1 MYQYDANGNTLRAVR
16 GGDGVGAYTYNLFG
30 NQVSYTPTGV
40 VYTYYT
46 YRPDGLRHSIGNTVH
61 LWDGAN
67 IVADIQGNAITT
79 YVRGLTLLYANDGN
93 EIYYHFNAHGDV
105 VVLTDEDGTKEKS
118 YSYNAF
124 GVEENPSALDDNPFR
139 YCGEYFDK
147 VNEKI
152 YLRARY
158 YDAGQGRFTQEDP
171 IRDGSNWYSY
181 CGGNPVMFT
190 DPTGYAL
197 VSCFGDTPS
206 LLGSGNGILPYDSCG
221 GGGSFNEHG
230 ANYAHASKPTISELI
245 GELSEIENFEH
256 PEISTGA
263 LVAAGITATFDG
275 PLPVGDLIA
284 LGILAIVAT
293 GILTFPIIQQFPTST
308 ISLPE
313 IKIDRKTFV
322 QVLTEAQVEAD
333 TKASIAPPDGSTIIY
348 RYYASKTSNLA
359 PRENRDYDGLSF
371 SSKPPRKGVNA
382 VVTTV
387 EAVNATGTLRA
398 IHTSGNHYIIV
409 PVNGTVVQWMNEG
422 HDSIW
427 TQSLSMIVIELSGG
441 H

>member
-1 MYQYDANGNTLRAVR
+1 MMIYQAIICKL
-16 GGDGVGAYTYNLFG
+16 
-30 NQVSYTPTGV
+30 
-40 VYTYYT
+40 YT
-46 YRPDGLRHSIGNTVH
+46 YRPDGMRHSIGDTIH

-67 IVADIQGNAITT
+67 IVADVKGNNVSVYI
-79 YVRGLTLLYANDGN
+79 RGINLIYADDGN
-93 EIYYHFNAHGDV
+93 EVYYHFNAHGDV

-124 GVEENPSALDDNPFR
+124 GVEEDPSALDDNPFR

-158 YDAGQGRFTQEDP
+158 YDANQGRFTQEDP

-181 CGGNPVMFT
+181 CGGNPVMFV

-197 VSCFGDTPS
+197 VSCFGDGSS

-221 GGGSFNEHG
+221 GGGTFNERG

-263 LVAAGITATFDG
+263 LVAAGITANFDG

-284 LGILAIVAT
+284 FGILAIAAT
-293 GILTFPIIQQFPTST
+293 EILTFPIIQQFTAPT

-313 IKIDRKTFV
+313 VRV
-322 QVLTEAQVEAD
+322 ESEVLAQATTKAKVEAD
-333 TKASIAPPDGSTIIY
+333 IKIKNTVKKDSEIRYWMAYRDTEINAIII
-348 RYYASKTSNLA
+348 TT
-359 PRENRDYDGLSF
+359 PLSE
-371 SSKPPRKGVNA
+371 KM
-382 VVTTV
+382 
-387 EAVNATGTLRA
+387 A
-398 IHTSGNHYIIV
+398 IEHV
-409 PVNGTVVQWMNEG
+409 K
-422 HDSIW
+422 
-427 TQSLSMIVIELSGG
+427 SGG
-441 H
+441 DVFTVTAFEAYELAYKAGGNVEPMYDDVHGGGKLGYYYHYHVQGHTNDAHIWYLF

>member
-40 VYTYYT
+40 VFTSYT

-67 IVADIQGNAITT
+67 IVADIEGNAVTV
-79 YVRGLTLLYANDGN
+79 YVRGLTLLYANDGD
-93 EIYYHFNAHGDV
+93 ETYYHLNAHGDV
-105 VVLTDEDGTKEKS
+105 IALTDEDGVKEKS

-197 VSCFGDTPS
+197 
-206 LLGSGNGILPYDSCG
+206 
-221 GGGSFNEHG
+221 
-230 ANYAHASKPTISELI
+230 
-245 GELSEIENFEH
+245 
-256 PEISTGA
+256 
-263 LVAAGITATFDG
+263 
-275 PLPVGDLIA
+275 
-284 LGILAIVAT
+284 GILAIAAT
-293 GILTFPIIQQFPTST
+293 GILTFPIIQQFPAPT

-359 PRENRDYDGLSF
+359 PRENIDYDGLSF